1 VSRQK
6 MLAPRRLVG
15 TRSSCRSASS
25 VKTSRSASNSNYAGR
40 VEGIGGADATRL
52 EGALLELEVEGLD
65 GEIKDDE
72 RLSMIVC
79 N

>member
-1 VSRQK
+1 
-6 MLAPRRLVG
+6 
-15 TRSSCRSASS
+15 
-25 VKTSRSASNSNYAGR
+25 

-52 EGALLELEVEGLD
+52 EGALELEVEGLD